1 MQLHGKNWFVKTNGV
16 FRGPFDAD
24 TVRSMRNRNRI
35 DPSSEISDDRVNWN
49 PAHQFPELFPESEP
63 IPNGEDETPSE
74 ISSNQ
79 TRYFYNDNGN
89 QMGPVSFARL
99 QELANSGRIRST
111 DLIWYEGA
119 KGWHPASEIKELRF
133 LTDATVTKNWLS
145 QNKPIVAFA
154 SFALMIL
161 ILIPAGYVVSLA
173 LSRQNA
179 IDEARNR
186 ADRLV
191 TYYTDRAADLQER
204 MQELHNEEIEMIS
217 KAADS
222 EIARKRHAEIQEEK
236 RLTRLE
242 QIKTNQKLDESKIL
256 TQKLIDESR
265 ENTKAKREL
274 VEEQK
279 KGNRINQDRLY
290 EQRETNNINRKIE
303 EELKEGNRKPI
314 W

>member
-1 MQLHGKNWFVKTNGV
+1 MQLQGKNWFVKTNGV

-49 PAHQFPELFPESEP
+49 PAHQFPELFPEPEP

-74 ISSNQ
+74 ISGNQ
-79 TRYFYNDNGN
+79 TQYFYNDNGN

-133 LTDATVTKNWLS
+133 LTDTTVTKNWLS

-161 ILIPAGYVVSLA
+161 ILIPAGYVIGESWSRKQKKEAGLLREIDLA
-173 LSRQNA
+173 KSIFAER
-179 IDEARNR
+179 EATIT
-186 ADRLV
+186 RLKELKNQEIQLR
-191 TYYTDRAADLQER
+191 DRAAVDREERRRHEENIKSQAELENKIADLE
-204 MQELHNEEIEMIS
+204 
-217 KAADS
+217 DS
-222 EIARKRHAEIQEEK
+222 FRGKIQS
-236 RLTRLE
+236 LTS
-242 QIKTNQKLDESKIL
+242 Q
-256 TQKLIDESR
+256 
-265 ENTKAKREL
+265 NTK
-274 VEEQK
+274 
-279 KGNRINQDRLY
+279 NTQDVVKAIKSLEDY
-290 EQRETNNINRKIE
+290 FKT
-303 EELKEGNRKPI
+303 GF
-314 W
+314 